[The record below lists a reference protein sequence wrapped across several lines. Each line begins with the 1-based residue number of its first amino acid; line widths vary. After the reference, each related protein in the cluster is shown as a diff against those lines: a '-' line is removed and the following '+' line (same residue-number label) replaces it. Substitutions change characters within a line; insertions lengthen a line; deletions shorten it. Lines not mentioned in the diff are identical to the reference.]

1 MEKINPLKSK
11 GKGWVSSHLGRR
23 WQQAVVEE
31 HSEELPE
38 GPELVVD
45 QSVQEAPMSEPGGKF
60 FILYIIFDINY
71 CWTKQQQHPLS
82 MKTSLI

>member
-23 WQQAVVEE
+23 WQQAVVEA

-45 QSVQEAPMSEPGGKF
+45 PSVQEAPMSEPGRKF
-60 FILYIIFDINY
+60 LILYIIFDINY
-71 CWTKQQQHPLS
+71 CYITAGQ
-82 MKTSLI
+82 